1 MIATPTRSR
10 RRRRKTIDAIA
21 SSAIIAA
28 GIGVVVPLFAI
39 LVFIFV
45 KGLPA
50 LDLSLLTKNPGP
62 TGPADGPSGGI
73 KNAIVGSSV
82 LLGMTLIIGLP
93 VAIATGVYLA
103 EYGRG
108 RLGFAVRFLV
118 DVLAG
123 VPSITI
129 GIFVYTLVVL
139 NMARFQRLTGSDQK
153 FTALA
158 GAIALALILLPVVAR
173 VTEEML
179 LLVPQL
185 TRESAYALG
194 VPKWRTI
201 LTIVLPAASSGI
213 MTGIV
218 LAVARVAGEAAPLLF
233 TALGNNFYSTDVFR
247 PIDALPLRIYTYATG
262 PYEYQHEQAFAG
274 SFVLVMLVLLM
285 SVGARLALQRRRR

>member
-1 MIATPTRSR
+1 MIVASTRVG
-10 RRRRKTIDAIA
+10 RRRRKTVDR
-21 SSAIIAA
+21 IAA
-28 GIGVVVPLFAI
+28 GAIVAAGVGVIVPLFAI
-39 LVFIFV
+39 LMFVFV

-50 LDLSLLTKNPGP
+50 LDLELLNKNPGP
-62 TGPADGPSGGI
+62 TGVPGGGI
-73 KNAIVGSSV
+73 KNAIVGSAM
-82 LLGMTLIIGLP
+82 LLAMTLIIGLP
-93 VAIATGVYLA
+93 FAIATGIYLA
-103 EYGRG
+103 EYGKG

-129 GIFVYTLVVL
+129 GIFVYTAVVL
-139 NMARFQRLTGSDQK
+139 NMGRLERLTGSDQK
-153 FTALA
+153 FTAFA

-194 VPKWRTI
+194 VPKWRAI
-201 LTIVLPAASSGI
+201 MTIVLPAASSGI
-213 MTGIV
+213 MTGVV
-218 LAVARVAGEAAPLLF
+218 LATARVAGEAAPLLF

-262 PYEYQHEQAFAG
+262 PFEYQHEQAFAG
-274 SFVLVMLVLLM
+274 SFVLVMLVLVL
-285 SVGARLALQRRRR
+285 SVGARLALQRRGR

>member
-1 MIATPTRSR
+1 MIAAPARGH
-10 RRRRKTIDAIA
+10 RRRRKTADALA
-21 SSAIIAA
+21 TGAIFAA
-28 GIGVVVPLFAI
+28 GIGVIVPLFAI

-50 LDLSLLTKNPGP
+50 LHLSLLTENSGVPG
-62 TGPADGPSGGI
+62 GDVGGM
-73 KNAIVGSSV
+73 KNAIVGSGI
-82 LLGMTLIIGLP
+82 LLSMTLVIGLP
-93 VAIATGVYLA
+93 VAIATGIYLA

-108 RLGFAVRFLV
+108 RLGFAIRFLV

-129 GIFVYTLVVL
+129 GIFVYTAVVL
-139 NMARFQRLTGSDQK
+139 NMGRLERLTGSDQK
-153 FTALA
+153 FTAFA

-194 VPKWRTI
+194 VPKWRAI
-201 LTIVLPAASSGI
+201 MTIVLPAASSGI
-213 MTGIV
+213 MTGVV
-218 LAVARVAGEAAPLLF
+218 LATARVAGEAAPLLF

-262 PYEYQHEQAFAG
+262 PYETQHELAFAG
-274 SFVLVMLVLLM
+274 SFVLVLFVLVL
-285 SVGARLALQRRRR
+285 SIGARLVLARRRA